1 MKKGFTLSEI
11 LITLGVI
18 GIVASMT
25 IPTMVTSKDKQVWG
39 ASLAKAVNTMSNSV
53 SIMISKGD
61 SYGLSDS
68 QMFAD
73 IETGTNVKTAF
84 KNHLG
89 KVLIFTDNYSD
100 GTSSYTAVPK
110 TLFGTE
116 KSGLFND
123 YTKFITKGDITYFV
137 KVATGQENNFDYER
151 DIYVMDILID
161 INGNKVPNTIGKDI
175 FGFLMTDEGRMRPYG
190 GVGDGDVS
198 TVLNNTTAGGS
209 ERYDNGWLDYCDPP
223 ADGYTDNGFSCT
235 ARVVKENYKINY

>member
-1 MKKGFTLSEI
+1 MKKGFTLTEI

-18 GIVASMT
+18 GVVASMT

-73 IETGTNVKTAF
+73 IADGTGVKEAF
-84 KNHLG
+84 ENHLG
-89 KVLIFTDNYSD
+89 KVLMFTDNYSD

-137 KVATGQENNFDYER
+137 KVATGQENDFNYEQ
-151 DIYVMDILID
+151 DTYVMDILID
-161 INGNKVPNTIGKDI
+161 INGNKVPNVIGKDI
-175 FGFLMTDEGRMRPYG
+175 FGFIMTDEGRMVPYG
-190 GVGDGDVS
+190 LGFPGVFPGSFNDTS
-198 TVLNNTTAGGS
+198 AGGS
-209 ERYDNGWLDYCDPP
+209 ERYENSWMDYCDPP
-223 ADGYTDNGFSCT
+223 EDGSDGGFSCT